1 MCQLEDRRRCLTQ
14 QELQV
19 HQLSELTLIISQP
32 VNLSVSGTVNQ
43 LVVLCPFSE
52 EELLHR
58 EEQLQRLGEEL
69 LQKEEWLG
77 QMKEELHVKEDER
90 YKKNEEVI
98 KSC

>member
-1 MCQLEDRRRCLTQ
+1 M
-14 QELQV
+14 
-19 HQLSELTLIISQP
+19 
-32 VNLSVSGTVNQ
+32 NQ
-43 LVVLCPFSE
+43 LVALCPFSE

-77 QMKEELHVKEDER
+77 QVKEELHVKEDEG

-98 KSC
+98 ISNCSNVLNNIRLSAVTPVCVCVYRSTAGRGQSLSTCLQLV